1 MNNDGC
7 EGILQ
12 EAYGNWIHGF
22 SYNLGSCN
30 VVETKMWGI
39 LQSLRLAWSLSYRC
53 LLVTIDS
60 LLMVKWLQGVYES
73 CIRIHNLFVAIKKLL
88 ARY

>member
-1 MNNDGC
+1 MAPQADWICLNNDGC

-39 LQSLRLAWSLSYRC
+39 LQSLRLAWSLSY
-53 LLVTIDS
+53 I
-60 LLMVKWLQGVYES
+60 GVY
-73 CIRIHNLFVAIKKLL
+73 
-88 ARY
+88 